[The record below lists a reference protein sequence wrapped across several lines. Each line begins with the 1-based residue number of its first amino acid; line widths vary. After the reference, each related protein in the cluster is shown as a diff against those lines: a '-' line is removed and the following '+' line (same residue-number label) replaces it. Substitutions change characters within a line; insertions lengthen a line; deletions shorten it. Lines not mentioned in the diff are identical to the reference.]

1 MTKNIKLVISHRIFS
16 SSTCTKTR
24 FRLGRSSAL
33 DSAGGVYDAP
43 QTPWSA
49 GEGDTPPIPL
59 PRYRLIELVLRPHQ
73 HRFLSTPMVSNGCR
87 KVTDFCTLRVLTRT
101 FMPAFFS
108 WPVTSWKCPGD
119 TIIVTSLPTCSEN
132 DQKSVYRH
140 AMPCSHLNT
149 RTLLVSLYAISGL
162 FK

>member
-1 MTKNIKLVISHRIFS
+1 MHQNPFSVGAELCSGFRWGSLWRSPDPLVGWR
-16 SSTCTKTR
+16 
-24 FRLGRSSAL
+24 
-33 DSAGGVYDAP
+33 GGYP
-43 QTPWSA
+43 L
-49 GEGDTPPIPL
+49 PIPL

-101 FMPAFFS
+101 SMPAFFS
-108 WPVTSWKCPGD
+108 WPVTSWRWPGD

-132 DQKSVYRH
+132 DQKSVYHH